1 MRVKSDSRQNS
12 MHAKRTL
19 FEEWGG
25 KRQPKEF
32 NINIVHA
39 QIHGMDPAAL
49 PSGTYLLPSRGPLS
63 SSEKTRPPLRSS
75 ATTTTQQPCHWDPR
89 ITFTE
94 SRPSPS
100 PPLTGSDRHR
110 HHRAIAIAAKTNKTS
125 GKNGPRMQRKKK
137 DSARGGERMK
147 NARDLECSVGSYW
160 RTKVNL
166 QLGWEGWKFTARV
179 STWTVVVLMVLA
191 VYRVRR

>member
-1 MRVKSDSRQNS
+1 MGERKET
-12 MHAKRTL
+12 A
-19 FEEWGG
+19 E
-25 KRQPKEF
+25 KEF

-39 QIHGMDPAAL
+39 QIHGVDPAAL
-49 PSGTYLLPSRGPLS
+49 PSISYHRVALFS
-63 SSEKTRPPLRSS
+63 SSEKTRSPLRSS
-75 ATTTTQQPCHWDPR
+75 TATTTQQPYHWDSR

-94 SRPSPS
+94 SRPSPP

-125 GKNGPRMQRKKK
+125 GKNGPRMQREKK

-147 NARDLECSVGSYW
+147 NACDLERSVGSYW

-166 QLGWEGWKFTARV
+166 QLGWKFTARI
-179 STWTVVVLMVLA
+179 STWTVSDDSRGVSSSEA
-191 VYRVRR
+191 VKFRRKSNNDS